1 MYIHYG
7 TENQQIDSEKIGTPE
22 EKGILEQ
29 ASEKLLKK
37 KNRKEKRYKHLDK
50 PVSTMSSSLY
60 TYHII
65 TRTVSYA

>member
-1 MYIHYG
+1 VYIHYG

-37 KNRKEKRYKHLDK
+37 KKQKRKTLQTFRQTCQYNE
-50 PVSTMSSSLY
+50 
-60 TYHII
+60 
-65 TRTVSYA
+65 